1 MFDESESPKYLR
13 PEVTAELKRRSVQ
26 CYPSLAPLFCPENPH
41 AAFAYVDSSRLEHG
55 VCGIEM
61 PLETPLDEFTA
72 NVAVLHEIGHIVSE
86 KKKIPR
92 SVWRKEIAAW
102 KCAEKI
108 RDSIGFPQGDPRTG
122 NTWDEAKRFALSPYE
137 PLRIR
142 FVTDVLPFIR
152 NSIVGAAVTFLLH
165 SLVFNL
171 VFLAYGHPATILP
184 DLMRASW
191 RSFAI
196 AATGVGLSMAVVSR
210 AAWRIYEKWTGR
222 KLESQN
228 SQSESEN

>member
-1 MFDESESPKYLR
+1 MFDESEYPKYLR

-102 KCAEKI
+102 KCAEKSGI
-108 RDSIGFPQGDPRTG
+108 PSVFLKATRGQGTPGMKRSDSPFLPTSHS
-122 NTWDEAKRFALSPYE
+122 ESALSQ
-137 PLRIR
+137 
-142 FVTDVLPFIR
+142 
-152 NSIVGAAVTFLLH
+152 
-165 SLVFNL
+165 
-171 VFLAYGHPATILP
+171 
-184 DLMRASW
+184 MCC

-196 AATGVGLSMAVVSR
+196 LLWALR
-210 AAWRIYEKWTGR
+210 
-222 KLESQN
+222 
-228 SQSESEN
+228 

>member
-1 MFDESESPKYLR
+1 MFDENEYPKYLR

-86 KKKIPR
+86 QKKIPR

-108 RDSIGFPQGDPRTG
+108 RDSIGFP
-122 NTWDEAKRFALSPYE
+122 
-137 PLRIR
+137 
-142 FVTDVLPFIR
+142 
-152 NSIVGAAVTFLLH
+152 
-165 SLVFNL
+165 
-171 VFLAYGHPATILP
+171 
-184 DLMRASW
+184 
-191 RSFAI
+191 
-196 AATGVGLSMAVVSR
+196 
-210 AAWRIYEKWTGR
+210 
-222 KLESQN
+222 
-228 SQSESEN
+228 

>member
-1 MFDESESPKYLR
+1 MFDESEYPKYLR

-86 KKKIPR
+86 QKKIPR

-122 NTWDEAKRFALSPYE
+122 NTWDEAKRFALSTLRATQN
-137 PLRIR
+137 PLCHRC
-142 FVTDVLPFIR
+142 
-152 NSIVGAAVTFLLH
+152 AAVHSQFYCGRCGNISASQPCVQSGISCVWTSGHYSTGLDAGILALLRHCSNRSRPIH
-165 SLVFNL
+165 SCCIPSGLANL
-171 VFLAYGHPATILP
+171 
-184 DLMRASW
+184 
-191 RSFAI
+191 
-196 AATGVGLSMAVVSR
+196 
-210 AAWRIYEKWTGR
+210 
-222 KLESQN
+222 
-228 SQSESEN
+228 